1 MLMARF
7 SQETRCSSYKIQPL
21 LVSHIHLCLCAISM
35 DVLNLEVEKLFFH
48 YFVYLFF
55 MNLLLYCHVLIST

>member
-1 MLMARF
+1 MLTARF

-21 LVSHIHLCLCAISM
+21 LVSHIHLCLCVISM
-35 DVLNLEVEKLFFH
+35 DVLNLEVEKLFFY

-55 MNLLLYCHVLIST
+55 MNL